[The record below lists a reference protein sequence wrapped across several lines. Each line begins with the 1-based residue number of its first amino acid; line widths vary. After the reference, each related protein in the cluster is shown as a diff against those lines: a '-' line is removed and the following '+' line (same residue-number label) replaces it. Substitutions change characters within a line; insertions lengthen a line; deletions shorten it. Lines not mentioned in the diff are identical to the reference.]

1 MTGDEI
7 LDAMAHIDPD
17 LIEEAEDPSISRSSS
32 YWFAAIAAI
41 LFLIIVTYLLSDGN
55 MEPGDATGPIQ
66 MNSIPSTTH
75 PSSPMLQSPSNI
87 LFHSI
92 ADIKGLFAA
101 ADKGQDAL
109 DIFLAENISYYG
121 TDFATQEDIFLFR
134 DLLAERYTPCR
145 DDYDISYFVLYYY
158 PRNGWIEIFY
168 DVDGIRYCFISSSEV
183 FWAPDCD
190 IVSLVNLD
198 GVSAQLREGSFGNG
212 RRLFATFHIGDQ
224 VISMWADTTDPNK
237 VNLSDFHWGNLI
249 D

>member
-32 YWFAAIAAI
+32 YWFAAAAI
-41 LFLIIVTYLLSDGN
+41 LLLIILTCLLSDGN
-55 MEPGDATGPIQ
+55 IGPGDATRPIQ
-66 MNSIPSTTH
+66 MNSIPSTMR
-75 PSSPMLQSPSNI
+75 PSSPMPQSPSNI
-87 LFHSI
+87 RFHSI

-101 ADKGQDAL
+101 ADESQKAL
-109 DIFLAENISYYG
+109 DTFLAEHISYHG
-121 TDFATQEDIFLFR
+121 TDFATQENIFVFR
-134 DLLAERYTPCR
+134 DLLAERYIPCR

-168 DVDGIRYCFISSSEV
+168 DVDGIRYCFISSSKV
-183 FWAPDCD
+183 FWNPDGD
-190 IVSLVNLD
+190 IVSSVSLD
-198 GVSAQLREGSFGNG
+198 GLSAQLREGSFGTG
-212 RRLFATFHIGDQ
+212 RRLFATFYFGDQ